1 MNRSTTSRWLLAAA
15 LVGFTPAM
23 GMAQDGGNADQV
35 GYGTT
40 SAEFLLLGVN
50 ARGTA
55 LGGSYITV
63 ATDVGGTNANPAA
76 LALMTR
82 PGAQFSQ
89 FDYVADT
96 KLNWGAVAFP
106 FGGGARAFGVQF
118 GTFGFSD
125 QPVYTA
131 EAPEGTGELY
141 DVSESFLGL
150 TLAQNFSDRFSV
162 GITLK
167 GIFDQLGQTS
177 GSAFALD
184 FGTHFHS
191 NLNGKPIRFAFAL
204 TNLGTSL
211 KYDGDG
217 IRVGTPRDSI
227 PGQDEV
233 PNLNQPS
240 LLRTTGFSLPTMFRV
255 GLAYDILASGNN
267 RFTLMGE
274 FNQNRSN
281 KAAFGFGA
289 ELAAA
294 KLGGSGF
301 GVALRGSGSSAPANN
316 YSLDSFGVGDDE
328 TDCDPGELCVV
339 NNDKVRFA
347 FGGGLMYETA
357 GFNVGF
363 DYAWKKMGLLGNTSF
378 FTVSLG
384 W

>member
-1 MNRSTTSRWLLAAA
+1 MNRNTTSRWLFAALLVGTFPAAA
-15 LVGFTPAM
+15 A
-23 GMAQDGGNADQV
+23 AQDTGTNDDQT
-35 GYGTT
+35 GFGSTA
-40 SAEFLLLGVN
+40 AEFLLLGAN

-63 ATDVGGTNANPAA
+63 ATDIGGTNANPAA
-76 LALMTR
+76 LALITR

-89 FDYVADT
+89 YDYVADT
-96 KLNWGAVAFP
+96 KLNWGGVAFP
-106 FGGGARAFGVQF
+106 FGGGARAIGVQF

-131 EAPEGTGELY
+131 DSPEGTGEVY
-141 DVSESFLGL
+141 DVSESFVGL

-167 GIFDQLGQTS
+167 GVFDQLGQTS

-191 NLNGKPIRFAFAL
+191 NLNGRPIRFAFAL
-204 TNLGTSL
+204 TNLGTEL
-211 KYDGDG
+211 TYDGDA
-217 IRVGTPRDSI
+217 IRTDTPRDSI
-227 PGQDEV
+227 PGEDGV
-233 PNLNQPS
+233 PSLNQPS
-240 LLRTTGFSLPTMFRV
+240 VLRNSGFGLPTMFRV
-255 GLAYDILASGNN
+255 GLAYDVVASGNN

-274 FNQNRSN
+274 FNQASAN

-289 ELAAA
+289 ELAAG
-294 KLGGSGF
+294 KLGSTGF
-301 GVALRGSGSSAPANN
+301 GVALRGSYTSNPANS
-316 YSLDSFGVGDDE
+316 YDLDSFGVGGEGKLDDE
-328 TDCDPGELCVV
+328 KMHGL
-339 NNDKVRFA
+339 A
-347 FGGGLMYETA
+347 LGAGLMYETA

-363 DYAWKKMGLLGNTSF
+363 DYAWKDMGLLGNASF